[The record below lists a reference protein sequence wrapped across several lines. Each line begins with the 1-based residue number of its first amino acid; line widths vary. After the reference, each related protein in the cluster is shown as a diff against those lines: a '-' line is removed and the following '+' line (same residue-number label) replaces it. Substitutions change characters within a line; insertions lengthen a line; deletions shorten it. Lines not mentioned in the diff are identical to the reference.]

1 MKFNKYM
8 AFTLAELMVML
19 SVLTVLLAAFA
30 PIFTVRY
37 NNASAENVWSFVTSD
52 DNNDAYM
59 DPINKLLT
67 AQSFIGMQPAGK
79 TDVASSVSYNSNVLY
94 SKLVIRASDRLTGG
108 EKQKQMRFLY
118 GNDSK
123 KGKDVGAL
131 FAGNG
136 NMLLG
141 GLYETETILIIIL

>member
-94 SKLVIRASDRLTGG
+94 SKLC
-108 EKQKQMRFLY
+108 Y
-118 GNDSK
+118 
-123 KGKDVGAL
+123 
-131 FAGNG
+131 
-136 NMLLG
+136 
-141 GLYETETILIIIL
+141 